1 MIDEIDNTYK
11 EIENKIL
18 SHEIYQSAKDYS
30 KAKEK
35 VNTYL
40 EIGEL
45 LKKADTNYGKN
56 VIKDYSKR
64 LTIKFGKKYT
74 VSLLYKIKQ
83 FYNLIQKVPTMSG
96 KLTWSHWYEMLSF
109 EDVGKIIYYAN
120 QCIIGNACGF

>member
-45 LKKADTNYGKN
+45 LKK
-56 VIKDYSKR
+56 
-64 LTIKFGKKYT
+64 
-74 VSLLYKIKQ
+74 
-83 FYNLIQKVPTMSG
+83 LIQIMEKT
-96 KLTWSHWYEMLSF
+96 L
-109 EDVGKIIYYAN
+109 
-120 QCIIGNACGF
+120 